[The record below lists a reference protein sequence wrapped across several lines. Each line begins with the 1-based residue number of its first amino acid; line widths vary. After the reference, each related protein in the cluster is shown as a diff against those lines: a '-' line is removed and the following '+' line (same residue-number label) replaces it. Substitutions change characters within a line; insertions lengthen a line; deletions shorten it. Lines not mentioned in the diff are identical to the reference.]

1 MEEQKPNPEDL
12 IEVVKVEL
20 ERAGSAPD
28 EHRLQV
34 LDDLYQRL
42 EAELEEDRTARQ

>member
-1 MEEQKPNPEDL
+1 MEQPKPNPDDL
-12 IEVVKVEL
+12 VEIVKIEL
-20 ERAGSAPD
+20 ERAGQATD
-28 EHRLQV
+28 EDRLQV